1 MTSTILIERLRIHA
15 RHGVMA
21 QETAVG
27 AWFRISLEA
36 QVECHPEAYTDD
48 RLEGTVNYADIISA
62 IRHEMETPSQLLE
75 HLVHRTGRR
84 LMADFPQIEHLTLA
98 IFKENPPVSAQC
110 DEIGI
115 KMDFPR
121 Q

>member
-1 MTSTILIERLRIHA
+1 MTCTILIERLRIHA

-27 AWFRISLEA
+27 AWFRVSLEA
-36 QVECHPEAYTDD
+36 RVECHSTAYTED

-62 IRHEMETPSQLLE
+62 IQREMEIPSRLLE
-75 HLVHRTGRR
+75 HVVHRTGRR
-84 LMADFPQIEHLTLA
+84 LMTDFPQIEHLTLA
-98 IFKENPPVSAQC
+98 IFKENPPVCAQC

-115 KMDFPR
+115 KMDFSR
-121 Q
+121 E